1 MTSSFGQPF
10 LCTIPNVELEKEALE
25 KANRDNEKESEQ
37 DIKETIERGL
47 ELLEPLGNNCL
58 RFYTHQYWIY
68 EYCHNLYVRQFHIER
83 VSDGKVEKEKETAS
97 FYLGLYPGV
106 DIKKEPGTKA
116 LATITRTAKAKTA
129 LKQVGDQRLLTQ
141 LWKDGTVCDI
151 TEKPRTVEVQ
161 FQCDAQGRDR
171 VSSFLE
177 LSTCNYQ
184 IIISTPRL
192 CEEMSLSHRH
202 HSKPHKI
209 ECRPIVPEHLIE
221 AEQNEEEQFEQH
233 IEELKDNSDKSVLK
247 KEEITDLGLTES
259 KKSQVD
265 SKENTEE
272 AALVKKIAALTEQVN
287 RLHHKINSENKQQ
300 QEQQQQNTQAEMT
313 LYFMDEN
320 GNIVSSDG
328 LSDQYTL
335 ELSKFL
341 KKEKIIKSAEKK
353 EQSKDQHE
361 NRNAYNQKFMVA
373 DH

>member
-1 MTSSFGQPF
+1 
-10 LCTIPNVELEKEALE
+10 
-25 KANRDNEKESEQ
+25 
-37 DIKETIERGL
+37 
-47 ELLEPLGNNCL
+47 
-58 RFYTHQYWIY
+58 
-68 EYCHNLYVRQFHIER
+68 VRQFHIER

-97 FYLGLYPGV
+97 FHLGLYPGV
-106 DIKKEPGTKA
+106 DMKKEPGSNA
-116 LATITRTAKAKTA
+116 LATITRTAKAKTT

-171 VSSFLE
+171 ISSFLE

-221 AEQNEEEQFEQH
+221 AEQ
-233 IEELKDNSDKSVLK
+233 K
-247 KEEITDLGLTES
+247 KEEKEEKEANLDKKQDELVKENDVKTEELMDIALAES
-259 KKSQVD
+259 KKPEAED
-265 SKENTEE
+265 STEE

-287 RLHHKINSENKQQ
+287 RLHHQINSETKQQ
-300 QEQQQQNTQAEMT
+300 QQQQQNAQAEMAV
-313 LYFMDEN
+313 YFMDEN

-341 KKEKIIKSAEKK
+341 KKEKIIKSTEKK